1 MKRSAIKFS
10 VPLLLVTALFSSS
23 VFAEDTPWPEITPD
37 GLQRVNFSEFA
48 VVYMTPDADI
58 GAYDRIRLLDPLV
71 RFKRNGKGKEGLM
84 ANYKTPDAYPEIAK
98 AIRERLSMQ
107 FREVFTEKL
116 ESGGYDVVEE
126 NAVDVLLLRPAII
139 NLKVIIPADSEVDD
153 AKLMVRSAGGM
164 TLFLEAFDSVS
175 GELLAKG
182 LDRRIDT
189 DKDPVS
195 ADFMYFWKASVQEND
210 DNRALVDKALANWA
224 DSLVQ
229 VLDISRS
236 H

>member
-1 MKRSAIKFS
+1 
-10 VPLLLVTALFSSS
+10 
-23 VFAEDTPWPEITPD
+23 
-37 GLQRVNFSEFA
+37 
-48 VVYMTPDADI
+48 
-58 GAYDRIRLLDPLV
+58 
-71 RFKRNGKGKEGLM
+71 
-84 ANYKTPDAYPEIAK
+84 
-98 AIRERLSMQ
+98 MQ

-139 NLKVIIPADSEVDD
+139 NLKVIITADSEVDD